1 MICLVAGNVLAPL
14 TWKRLFFDGTNHTV
28 ALLDN
33 KNRTAFTDRFAE
45 RTLTHVQLARDLGM
59 AS

>member
-1 MICLVAGNVLAPL
+1 MAPL
-14 TWKRLFFDGTNHTV
+14 PRKRLFFDGTNHTV
-28 ALLDN
+28 SLLNN

-45 RTLTHVQLARDLGM
+45 RTLTHVQLACDLRV